1 MVDSSGLRRG
11 QQTAN
16 ALFGNQAS
24 VLVGDFLYSRAFQ
37 MMVELKELRILDVL
51 ANATNTIAEGEV
63 LQLMNCNNPDTNEA
77 DYMEVIYRKT
87 AKLFEAGTRIG
98 AILAAQDETMEQ
110 ALVSYGRHL
119 GQAFQLV
126 DDALDYDATPEEFG
140 KNIGDDLAEGKPTL
154 PLIYAMA
161 HGSAAERHMIREA
174 IETGGTRNLTSI
186 QLAIETSGGL
196 RYTAERAREEV
207 DIAISALA
215 PLPPSKFRD
224 GLIEPRPVRHPP
236 PLLGRAS
243 TLRGRVPISTTAS
256 GGDVA
261 VEIGTRPRFVSSCAR
276 RLRGGA
282 AAPASRAADSFLP
295 LGVRHAVDELARR
308 VQVDLEA
315 ALAGRLDEPLAQAVA
330 AEPRESHEL
339 DVLHVLALVEVTKQT
354 AEHRRLE
361 LGLLALAESAR
372 VIRVLLPLMCSSLR
386 SPACA
391 ALITRCRRPAP
402 PR

>member
-1 MVDSSGLRRG
+1 MHLAETRPPAPSLDALRAVVGDDWGNVNRVIVRRLGSDVALVNQVAHHIIHNGGKRLRPLAVLLAARACGCNTEEHVSAAAIIEFIHTATLLHDDVVDSSGLRRG
-11 QQTAN
+11 RETAN

-63 LQLMNCNNPDTNEA
+63 LQLMNCNNPDINEA
-77 DYMEVIYRKT
+77 NYMEVIYRKT

-98 AILAAQDETMEQ
+98 AIMAGQSEALEQ

-196 RYTAERAREEV
+196 RYTAERARQEAQTALE
-207 DIAISALA
+207 ALA
-215 PLPPSKFRD
+215 PLPSSKYRD
-224 GLIEPRPVRHPP
+224 GL
-236 PLLGRAS
+236 A
-243 TLRGRVPISTTAS
+243 
-256 GGDVA
+256 
-261 VEIGTRPRFVSSCAR
+261 
-276 RLRGGA
+276 
-282 AAPASRAADSFLP
+282 
-295 LGVRHAVDELARR
+295 ELAQFAVSRR
-308 VQVDLEA
+308 F
-315 ALAGRLDEPLAQAVA
+315 
-330 AEPRESHEL
+330 
-339 DVLHVLALVEVTKQT
+339 
-354 AEHRRLE
+354 
-361 LGLLALAESAR
+361 
-372 VIRVLLPLMCSSLR
+372 
-386 SPACA
+386 
-391 ALITRCRRPAP
+391 
-402 PR
+402 

>member
-1 MVDSSGLRRG
+1 MSLAESLPPVPSLDVLRATVGDDWGEVNRTIVRRLGSDVALVNQVAHHIIHNGGKRLRPLAVLLAARACGCHSQHHIAAAAIIEFIHTATLLHDDVVDGSGLRRG
-11 QQTAN
+11 RQTAN

-37 MMVELKELRILDVL
+37 MMVELEELRILDVL

-63 LQLMNCNNPDTNEA
+63 LQLMNCNNPDTSEA

-98 AILAAQDETMEQ
+98 AILGGDEDAGLEQ

-196 RYTAERAREEV
+196 RYTAERARHEV
-207 DIAISALA
+207 EIAIKALA
-215 PLPPSKFRD
+215 PVPPSKYRD
-224 GLIEPRPVRHPP
+224 ALIE
-236 PLLGRAS
+236 
-243 TLRGRVPISTTAS
+243 
-256 GGDVA
+256 
-261 VEIGTRPRFVSSCAR
+261 
-276 RLRGGA
+276 
-282 AAPASRAADSFLP
+282 
-295 LGVRHAVDELARR
+295 
-308 VQVDLEA
+308 
-315 ALAGRLDEPLAQAVA
+315 LAQFAI
-330 AEPRESHEL
+330 
-339 DVLHVLALVEVTKQT
+339 
-354 AEHRRLE
+354 RR
-361 LGLLALAESAR
+361 R
-372 VIRVLLPLMCSSLR
+372 Y
-386 SPACA
+386 
-391 ALITRCRRPAP
+391 
-402 PR
+402 